1 MAAQAELFEP
11 PRVPGL
17 SYRKGL
23 LSVAE
28 EKDFVRR
35 LAGLPLQPFQFHGY
49 LGNRRIVSFGWQYD
63 YSVARLRDAL
73 PMPGFIEPLRTIV
86 AAFSGVAADA
96 FAHVLV
102 TEYAPGAGIGWHRDK
117 PMFQHVAAL
126 SFLAPCRLRFRR
138 RRGGGWLRQEL
149 AVAPRSGYLL
159 DGEARAVWEHSI
171 PPQNDRRY
179 SVTFRDFVPGYRP
192 PPD

>member
-1 MAAQAELFEP
+1 MAAQAELFGSI
-11 PRVPGL
+11 PGL
-17 SYRKGL
+17 SYREGL

-35 LAGLPLQPFQFHGY
+35 LAGLPFQPFQFHGY
-49 LGNRRIVSFGWQYD
+49 LGNRRIVSFDWQYD
-63 YSVARLRDAL
+63 YAGARLRDAL
-73 PMPGFIEPLRTIV
+73 PMPGFMEPLRAIA
-86 AAFSGVAADA
+86 AAFSGVAAEA

-117 PMFQHVAAL
+117 PMFQHVVAL

-138 RRGGGWLRQEL
+138 RRDDGWARQDL
-149 AVAPRSGYLL
+149 TVAPRSGYLL
-159 DGEARAVWEHSI
+159 DGEARAIWEHSI
-171 PPQNDRRY
+171 PPQKDLRY